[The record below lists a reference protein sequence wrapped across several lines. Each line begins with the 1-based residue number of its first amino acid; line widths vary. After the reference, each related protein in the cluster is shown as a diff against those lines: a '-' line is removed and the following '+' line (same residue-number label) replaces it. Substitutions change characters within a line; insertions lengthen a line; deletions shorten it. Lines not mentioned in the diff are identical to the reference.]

1 MMDAGSLK
9 LHGAGQHHLDGQGN
23 LKSDI
28 ALIPYL
34 NGPNYPS
41 NYVGAGAIEHIPSF
55 RLIVE
60 SELMQVW
67 WALNKYFHT

>member
-55 RLIVE
+55 RLILE
-60 SELMQVW
+60 SELMQV
-67 WALNKYFHT
+67 LEK

>member
-9 LHGAGQHHLDGQGN
+9 LHGVGQHHLDGQGN

-34 NGPNYPS
+34 NGKRFPS
-41 NYVGAGAIEHIPSF
+41 NYVGGGATEHIPSF

-60 SELMQVW
+60 SELMQV
-67 WALNKYFHT
+67 LEK